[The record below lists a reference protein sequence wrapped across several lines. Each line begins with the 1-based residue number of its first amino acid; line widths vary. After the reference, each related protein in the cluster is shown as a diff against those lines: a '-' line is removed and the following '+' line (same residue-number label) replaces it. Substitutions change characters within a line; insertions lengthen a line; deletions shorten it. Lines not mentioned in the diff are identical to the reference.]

1 MHKHIA
7 RIFMKDDS
15 KAIQLPREFR
25 FETEQVSIRRSG
37 DDLIISAIKPS
48 WDDFFDQPSAFGADF
63 LAERGEDTRPQERDS
78 L

>member
-1 MHKHIA
+1 MNKHTA
-7 RIFMKDDS
+7 RIFMKGRS
-15 KAIQLPREFR
+15 QAIQLPKEFR

-48 WDDFFDQPSAFGADF
+48 WDDFFDQPSAFGDDF
-63 LAERGEDTRPQERDS
+63 LAERDEDTRPQERNS

>member
-1 MHKHIA
+1 
-7 RIFMKDDS
+7 MKDDS

-48 WDDFFDQPSAFGADF
+48 WDDFFDQPTAFGDDY
-63 LAERGEDTRPQERDS
+63 LAERDEETRLQERDS